1 MNEVAPEGP
10 GPHDPE
16 MDARVSRLEE
26 EMGDVRAIL
35 RRIEPMI
42 VRIDAQL
49 PYFATREDFAAL
61 RGDFSTKF
69 AVLRGEVT
77 TEISTLR
84 GEMTTEFANVR
95 GEIQALR
102 GEVTTEIS
110 TLRGEVTT
118 EISTLRGEVS
128 AEISTLR
135 GEVTT
140 EISTLRGE
148 VTTEFANVRG
158 KMGTFR
164 GDLMAELAT
173 KPSRGAMWTMGIAL
187 FGLVV
192 AAMAAGAAYLP
203 LIAERLRAL
212 T

>member
-61 RGDFSTKF
+61 RGDFSAKF

-77 TEISTLR
+77 TEISSLR

-95 GEIQALR
+95 GEIQ
-102 GEVTTEIS
+102 
-110 TLRGEVTT
+110 
-118 EISTLRGEVS
+118 
-128 AEISTLR
+128 TLR

-158 KMGTFR
+158 EMGTLR